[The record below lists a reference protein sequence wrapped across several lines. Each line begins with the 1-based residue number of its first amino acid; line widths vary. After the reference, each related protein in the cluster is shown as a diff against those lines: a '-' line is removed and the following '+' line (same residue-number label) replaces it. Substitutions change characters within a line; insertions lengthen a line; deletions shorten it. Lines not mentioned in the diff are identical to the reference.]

1 VHPEGLC
8 QKASSVPR
16 PACSVAVLRYC
27 GQTGSPLSRC
37 VSPMGAARR
46 GGVGR
51 LNLHVAVAM
60 VGTSS
65 LDRRYGID
73 AIALSFPSPPSN
85 ALIVLQRSSAPGRAL
100 LGGTS
105 AASRRSNF
113 MPTTPE
119 DCRKQAKLCIELA
132 RTSPAALARQLEQL
146 AETWTKLGSDFER
159 ARALR
164 EDRSETLKKTA

>member
-1 VHPEGLC
+1 LPVLPVVLRCCAVAARQAPPSRG
-8 QKASSVPR
+8 VFP
-16 PACSVAVLRYC
+16 PWGPPGGAVL
-27 GQTGSPLSRC
+27 
-37 VSPMGAARR
+37 
-46 GGVGR
+46 GR

-65 LDRRYGID
+65 LARRYGIN
-73 AIALSFPSPPSN
+73 AIALSFPSPPSS
-85 ALIVLQRSSAPGRAL
+85 ALIVLQRSSAPRRAL

-119 DCRKQAKLCIELA
+119 DCRKQATLCIELA

-146 AETWTKLGSDFER
+146 AETWTKLASDFER